1 LVVTMVATVRAVVM
15 PGTGVMAAAVVDIDQ
30 SASVGDS

>member
-1 LVVTMVATVRAVVM
+1 LVVTMVATVRMEGTVVM
-15 PGTGVMAAAVVDIDQ
+15 AAVVDIDQ

>member
-1 LVVTMVATVRAVVM
+1 LVVTMVATVRAGVM
-15 PGTGVMAAAVVDIDQ
+15 PGTGVMAVVVDIDQ